1 MSANPESTK
10 APPHE
15 GRRAG
20 TVPAGTV
27 ALAAVL
33 LIAAVALG
41 VVAMRG
47 SAAPTTLQDRIH
59 QVAASL
65 RCPVC
70 QNLSVADSPSRLAE
84 EMRTQIGLELQAGKT
99 PDQIRH
105 EFVASYGEWVLL
117 APPKQGLDLIAWL
130 VPLLLL
136 LGGLGVAGLAIRRWT
151 AGRQIRDAHAKRAAD
166 AATGPGE
173 AVPADQLTAEDRR
186 LLERA
191 LAEVL
196 GGSEEDEPE

>member
-1 MSANPESTK
+1 MSADASPTTL
-10 APPHE
+10 
-15 GRRAG
+15 GDRTQ

-27 ALAAVL
+27 ALAGVL

-47 SAAPTTLQDRIH
+47 SAAPATLQDRIH

-84 EMRTQIGLELQAGKT
+84 EMRTQIGQELQAGKT
-99 PDQIRH
+99 PDQIRQ
-105 EFVASYGEWVLL
+105 EFVLSYGEWVLL

-130 VPLLLL
+130 IPLLLL
-136 LGGLGVAGLAIRRWT
+136 LGGLGVAALAIRRWT
-151 AGRQIRDAHAKRAAD
+151 AGRQMTNTAPDPGVSGVRG
-166 AATGPGE
+166 TGTMGP
-173 AVPADQLTAEDRR
+173 DQLSQEDRR

-191 LAEVL
+191 LAEVPA
-196 GGSEEDEPE
+196 GSEQDDQE